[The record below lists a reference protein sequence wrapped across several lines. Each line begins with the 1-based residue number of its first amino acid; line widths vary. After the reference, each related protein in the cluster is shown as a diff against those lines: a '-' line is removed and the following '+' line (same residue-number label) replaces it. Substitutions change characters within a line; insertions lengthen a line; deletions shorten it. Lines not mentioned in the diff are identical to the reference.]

1 MQESR
6 ARKRPRKKEHMKQA
20 DAKPG
25 SKKLWISITCLVDNK
40 QLFKWDLLQY
50 ALLLLVLLAC
60 GITANSST
68 LCKGCLNSEPHNC
81 TQILDTENSSKY
93 ILC

>member
-6 ARKRPRKKEHMKQA
+6 ARKRPRKKERMKQA

-40 QLFKWDLLQY
+40 QLFK
-50 ALLLLVLLAC
+50 
-60 GITANSST
+60 
-68 LCKGCLNSEPHNC
+68 
-81 TQILDTENSSKY
+81 
-93 ILC
+93 